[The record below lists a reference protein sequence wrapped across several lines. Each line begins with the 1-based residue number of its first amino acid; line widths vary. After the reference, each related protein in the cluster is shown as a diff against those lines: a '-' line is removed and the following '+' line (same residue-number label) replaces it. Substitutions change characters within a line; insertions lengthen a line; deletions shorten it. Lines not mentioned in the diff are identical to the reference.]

1 MNRARAF
8 KTFLIACPALV
19 ALGVFLGHG
28 WNDPGSLFEPA
39 RRGILEARLW
49 RVALGAVCGAALS
62 VAGVILQALL
72 RNPLAEPYVL
82 GLSAGSGLATAL
94 GILLGGLAFSSLL
107 LPAAGFVGGLI
118 SLFIVWRLASVGRVT
133 GPHTLVLAGVV
144 WGSLCGSLLMFIV
157 SQASVEGLH
166 AVLWWLLGDLQVFDA
181 RLVLTAAALILPALA
196 MTALLARDLDVLLLG
211 EEMAGHVGL
220 NAERVKIFF
229 LALAALLTAASV
241 CVSGLI
247 GFVGLTAP
255 HAARA
260 LVGPNHRRLVPAAAL
275 LGAAFLVVADGLGRT
290 LFYPVEVPIGV
301 ITSLVGAPFFLLLL
315 RRKQKEMW
323 R

>member
-1 MNRARAF
+1 MSRHRNL
-8 KTFLIACPALV
+8 LILLAACPLLA
-19 ALGVFLGHG
+19 ALGIFLGHG
-28 WNDPGSLFEPA
+28 WSDPGSLFEPA

-49 RVALGAVCGAALS
+49 RVALGAVAGAALS
-62 VAGVILQALL
+62 VSGVLLQALL

-82 GLSAGSGLATAL
+82 GLSAGSGLTTAL

-107 LPAAGFVGGLI
+107 LPAAGFVGGLL
-118 SLFIVWRLASVGRVT
+118 SLIVVYRLASTGRVA

-144 WGSLCGSLLMFIV
+144 WGSLCGSLLMFMV
-157 SQASVEGLH
+157 SQSSVEGLH
-166 AVLWWLLGDLQVFDA
+166 AVLWWLLGDLQVFDS
-181 RLVLTAAALILPALA
+181 RLVLMAATLVLPALA
-196 MTALLARDLDVLLLG
+196 ATGLLARDLDVLLLG

-220 NAERVKIFF
+220 NAERAKIVF

-275 LGAAFLVVADGLGRT
+275 LGAAFLVVADGLGRM
-290 LFYPVEVPIGV
+290 LFYPVEIPIGV

>member
-1 MNRARAF
+1 MNKQRIF
-8 KTFLIACPALV
+8 IILVFACPLLV
-19 ALGVFLGHG
+19 ALGLFLGHG
-28 WNDPGSLFEPA
+28 WSEPASLFEPA

-49 RVALGAVCGAALS
+49 RVALGAVTGAALS
-62 VAGVILQALL
+62 VSGVILQALL

-94 GILLGGLAFSSLL
+94 GILLGGLAFSSLM
-107 LPAAGFVGGLI
+107 LPAAGFVGGLV
-118 SLFIVWRLASVGRVT
+118 SLAIVWRLASAGRIT

-166 AVLWWLLGDLQVFDA
+166 AVLWWLLGDLQVFDT
-181 RLVLTAAALILPALA
+181 RLVLTAAAIVLPALA
-196 MTALLARDLDVLLLG
+196 AAALLARDLDVLLLG

-220 NAERVKIFF
+220 NAERAKIIF

-241 CVSGLI
+241 CISGLI

-275 LGAAFLVVADGLGRT
+275 LGAAFLVLADGLGRT
-290 LFYPVEVPIGV
+290 LFYPVEIPIGV

>member
-1 MNRARAF
+1 MKRQSHY
-8 KTFLIACPALV
+8 LILLTACPLLV
-19 ALGVFLGHG
+19 AAGIFLGHG
-28 WNDPGSLFEPA
+28 WSDPASLFEPA

-49 RVALGAVCGAALS
+49 RVALGAITGAALS
-62 VAGVILQALL
+62 VSGVILQALL

-82 GLSAGSGLATAL
+82 GLSAGSGLTTAL

-107 LPAAGFVGGLI
+107 LPAAGFGGGLV
-118 SLFIVWRLASVGRVT
+118 SLVVVWRLASAGRVT
-133 GPHTLVLAGVV
+133 GPHTLILAGVV
-144 WGSLCGSLLMFIV
+144 WGSLCGSLLMFLV

-181 RLVLTAAALILPALA
+181 RLVVMSAALILPALGVA
-196 MTALLARDLDVLLLG
+196 ILLARDLDVLLLG

-220 NAERVKIFF
+220 NAERAKKVF

-255 HAARA
+255 HAARS
-260 LVGPNHRRLVPAAAL
+260 LVGPNHRRLVPASAL